1 MKDSKGEGDKRE
13 TIILFS
19 RREIVRATSGYY
31 KCGIFPKYLQRI
43 RKINYTFQYKFD
55 FAWFY
60 RGSVYYISSVIFQAY
75 DTLPKFPSLK
85 TINTRSLYYVWK

>member
-1 MKDSKGEGDKRE
+1 MKDSKGEGDRRE

-60 RGSVYYISSVIFQAY
+60 RGSFGYISSI
-75 DTLPKFPSLK
+75 
-85 TINTRSLYYVWK
+85 